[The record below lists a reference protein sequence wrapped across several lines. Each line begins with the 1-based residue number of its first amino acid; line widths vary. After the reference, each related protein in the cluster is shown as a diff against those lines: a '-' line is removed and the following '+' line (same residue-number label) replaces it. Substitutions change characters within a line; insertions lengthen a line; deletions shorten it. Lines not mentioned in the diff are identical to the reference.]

1 MNLIGYWLGIPT
13 CMYVW
18 CINAHVLCTRIFTC
32 LSQSKQIKYNEI
44 YKSKETLQTNE
55 HSEELSECMMHSKI
69 YDDTAVFYD
78 GEK

>member
-1 MNLIGYWLGIPT
+1 MFCAPEYS
-13 CMYVW
+13 
-18 CINAHVLCTRIFTC
+18 HVYRNQ
-32 LSQSKQIKYNEI
+32 SKSKQIKYNEI

-78 GEK
+78 GEN